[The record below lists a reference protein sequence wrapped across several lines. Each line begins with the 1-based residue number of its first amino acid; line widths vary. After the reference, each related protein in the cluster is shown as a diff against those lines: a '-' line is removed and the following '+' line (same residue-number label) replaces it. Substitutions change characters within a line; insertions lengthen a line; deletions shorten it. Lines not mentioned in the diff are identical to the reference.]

1 MILGMVLLWLFLG
14 LGFWL
19 GYQLLLQNGRVV
31 LRLEMLEKQIRQ
43 LGALLTGEPD
53 SPQGLP
59 VGTPAP
65 DFELPDLAGQ
75 PQKLSQFRGRRLLLI
90 FFNPKCGYCLKMMPD
105 LAALESA
112 AWPAQRVGWVES
124 SRPTVKQPSYQLGK
138 PMVGLEDSAHPTNQP
153 ELLAEGDRPALVLV
167 CTGALEDNRWLIE
180 KHGIRCP
187 VLLQKDME
195 VAAQF
200 QAHGTPTGYLIDEE
214 GKIASEL
221 AVGAEA
227 LLALAAVRGSPDPAH
242 DLDRRSPSVHGDL
255 RSSHSA
261 GSGDP
266 RQAQRPNATAN
277 GHVAKGP
284 RGKAN
289 KGLGYSRIN
298 RNGLKA
304 GTPAPNF
311 RLPRLEGGE
320 LALEE
325 LRGQPVLLV
334 FSDPECGP
342 CEELAAHLEQF
353 HRHNPDIQVLM
364 ISRGEAKTN
373 RKKVA
378 ALRLTFPIVLQRQW
392 EISLLYGMFATPI
405 AYWIDEQ
412 GLVAADVAAGVEPIR
427 TLMTEAAHRSAR
439 PVDANASS

>member
-1 MILGMVLLWLFLG
+1 MTLMIFAITLPWLFLG

-19 GYQLLLQNGRVV
+19 GYQLLLQNGRIV

-43 LGALLTGEPD
+43 LGALLGGEPD

-59 VGTPAP
+59 VGMAAP
-65 DFELPDLAGQ
+65 EFELPDLAGQ

-90 FFNPKCGYCLKMMPD
+90 FFNPKCGYCEQMAPD

-167 CTGALEDNRWLIE
+167 CSGSPQDNRRLIE
-180 KHGIRCP
+180 EHGIRCP

-195 VAAQF
+195 VATQF
-200 QAHGTPTGYLIDEE
+200 QAHGTPTGYLIDEA
-214 GKIASEL
+214 GKIASDL

-227 LLALAAVRGSPDPAH
+227 LLALTRPPNSPLSPRG
-242 DLDRRSPSVHGDL
+242 RG
-255 RSSHSA
+255 A
-261 GSGDP
+261 GGEGAE
-266 RQAQRPNATAN
+266 QTPNPTAN
-277 GHVAKGP
+277 GHVAKP
-284 RGKAN
+284 VRGKTN
-289 KGLGYSRIN
+289 KGLSYSRIN

-304 GTPAPNF
+304 GTPAPGF

-325 LRGQPVLLV
+325 FRGREVLLV

-342 CEELAAHLEQF
+342 CEELAPHLEEF
-353 HRHNPDIQVLM
+353 HRHNPDIEVLM
-364 ISRGEAKTN
+364 ISRGEPEIN
-373 RKKVA
+373 RKKA
-378 ALRLTFPIVLQRQW
+378 KALGLTFPVVLQRQW
-392 EISLLYGMFATPI
+392 EVSMLYGMFATPM
-405 AYWIDEQ
+405 AYLIDEQ
-412 GLVAADVAAGVEPIR
+412 GLLATDVAAGVGPIQALMASAGTHGRKPQVFAEP
-427 TLMTEAAHRSAR
+427 SA
-439 PVDANASS
+439 

>member
-1 MILGMVLLWLFLG
+1 MTLMILGMVLLWLFLG

-304 GTPAPNF
+304 GTPAP
-311 RLPRLEGGE
+311 
-320 LALEE
+320 
-325 LRGQPVLLV
+325 
-334 FSDPECGP
+334 
-342 CEELAAHLEQF
+342 
-353 HRHNPDIQVLM
+353 
-364 ISRGEAKTN
+364 AKTN